1 MNKIEIYTNK
11 TCPYCTQVKEMLK
24 KENIKFIEKI
34 TSENTEEYQQVV
46 NLTGIPTVP
55 NVKYKD
61 EYFLPGRDFQNLDQL
76 LNIIKNY
83 QKSNYSQTRITLE
96 KIKTLN
102 YNINSAFTKL
112 DQLIRQIEN
121 KLNTEEN
128 GNKSKD

>member
-1 MNKIEIYTNK
+1 MTKIEIYTNK

-96 KIKTLN
+96 KIKTLKEAPTSYVELGGKELELGELKFN
-102 YNINSAFTKL
+102 YDDYF
-112 DQLIRQIEN
+112 
-121 KLNTEEN
+121 
-128 GNKSKD
+128 

>member
-1 MNKIEIYTNK
+1 MKNKIEIYTNK

-112 DQLIRQIEN
+112 DQLLRKIEN
-121 KLNTEEN
+121 KIKE
-128 GNKSKD
+128 

>member
-1 MNKIEIYTNK
+1 
-11 TCPYCTQVKEMLK
+11 MLK

-76 LNIIKNY
+76 LKIIKNY
-83 QKSNYSQTRITLE
+83 QKSNYSQTRVTLE
-96 KIKTLN
+96 RIKTLN

-112 DQLIRQIEN
+112 DQLLRTIEN
-121 KLNTEEN
+121 KIKE
-128 GNKSKD
+128 